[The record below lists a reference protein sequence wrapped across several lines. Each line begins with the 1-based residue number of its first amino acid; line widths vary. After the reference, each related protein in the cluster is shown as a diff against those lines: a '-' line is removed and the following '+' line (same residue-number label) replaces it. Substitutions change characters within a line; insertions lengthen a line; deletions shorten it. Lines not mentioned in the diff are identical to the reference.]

1 MRIDTE
7 FFILGNPIET
17 EIGNAQFIKV
27 KDYPD
32 IYSDLNILSAS
43 KFHFLH
49 NFLSS
54 NQANNEQ
61 KEWIE
66 RASLYEIVSS
76 VPDISYS
83 YYRVF
88 AKVFDVDNAIE
99 RVNSE
104 NFNYYRALI
113 MKMNCMK
120 EEKINP
126 NPEIQRAIERSKR
139 VKAQEGGK
147 LTFTDI
153 VTSIVGYNGLT
164 YESINDFTI
173 YQLYQT
179 FHRIGQ
185 IKNYD
190 TSTLFAT
197 VSSEKINI
205 ESWNKH
211 IDLYEE
217 ESHFVS
223 EQQFKKNTG
232 SVFNDQK

>member
-32 IYSDLNILSAS
+32 IFSDLNIVSAS
-43 KFHFLH
+43 KNHFLH
-49 NFLSS
+49 NYLSS
-54 NQANNEQ
+54 KEVNEEQ
-61 KEWIE
+61 RKWILK
-66 RASLYEIVSS
+66 ASLFEIVSS
-76 VPDISYS
+76 IPDIFYS

-88 AKVFDVDNAIE
+88 AKVFDADKAIE
-99 RVNSE
+99 RVNAD
-104 NFNYYRALI
+104 NFDYCRQLI

-120 EEKINP
+120 EEVINP

-139 VKAQEGGK
+139 LKAQESGK

-211 IDLYEE
+211 IDLFEE